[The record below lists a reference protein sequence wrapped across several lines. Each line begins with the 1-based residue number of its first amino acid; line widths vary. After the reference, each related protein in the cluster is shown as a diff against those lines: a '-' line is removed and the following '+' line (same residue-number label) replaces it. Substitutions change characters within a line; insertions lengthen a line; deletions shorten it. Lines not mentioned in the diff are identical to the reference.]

1 VVEVV
6 GDNNYNCCSSC
17 CLVAKSCP
25 TPWTVACQAPSVCG
39 IFQARI
45 QEWVTISFSRATF

>member
-1 VVEVV
+1 MVEVV

-17 CLVAKSCP
+17 LVTKSCP